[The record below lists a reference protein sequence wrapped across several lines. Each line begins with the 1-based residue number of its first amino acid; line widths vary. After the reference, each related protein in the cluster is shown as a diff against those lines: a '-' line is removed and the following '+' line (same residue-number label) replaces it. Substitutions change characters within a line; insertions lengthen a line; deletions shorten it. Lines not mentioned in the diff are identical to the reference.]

1 MNPVRYEAIA
11 PNIAQV
17 DVSGS
22 QVQVTWKDPFT
33 GRQVGQSTGWMA
45 ADTSIGNRVQASVK
59 RSIVYE
65 VVYGIARFIASRLGG
80 SAGRIVSNATYT
92 AAGDINAR
100 ATARV
105 DYTEA
110 SRQAAIVA
118 AFEAVRGSF
127 AWDEERQRF
136 VARQDMAIP

>member
-1 MNPVRYEAIA
+1 MVPVRYEAIT

-17 DVSGS
+17 DVTGA

-45 ADTSIGNRVQASVK
+45 ADQSMGSRVGASVK

-65 VVYGIARFIASRLGG
+65 IVYGIARFISSRLGG
-80 SAGRIVSNATYT
+80 TAGRIVSNATYT
-92 AAGDINAR
+92 AANDINYR
-100 ATARV
+100 ATAGV

-118 AFEAVRGSF
+118 AFASVSSSF
-127 AWDEERQRF
+127 SWDEQRQRY
-136 VARQDMAIP
+136 VANPVAGV